1 MKFSTA
7 TSRITASLALLAVA
21 GTAFAQQ
28 QRGEKLQEPVFRV
41 AHETPA
47 TPVSAQG
54 APTTAILTSDDAF
67 FDLTQAE
74 DEHPLAP
81 CKRFAE
87 RVKAHIE
94 ENVNDYSCTFAKM
107 ERIDGTLQEANYI
120 QMEVMHDPFSVH
132 LFFKQPKSGQ
142 ECLYVE
148 GQHQGNMRV
157 RAHGWRGTIAGVLTI
172 DPNGSLAMDGQ
183 RHPITKAGVKNLTN
197 ELIRIAENDMK
208 YGECEVKT
216 YPDVKLGKGEN
227 ARSALM
233 MEITHPVPRR
243 EFKFHLARVY
253 VDKEL
258 KIPVRFEAYN
268 WTKDANGKPE
278 LEELYM
284 YSDVK
289 VNSGLTANHFSES
302 NPAIFKK

>member
-7 TSRITASLALLAVA
+7 THHVTTSLALLVA
-21 GTAFAQQ
+21 TGTALAQQ
-28 QRGEKLQEPVFRV
+28 QRGENLQEPVFRV

-47 TPVSAQG
+47 TPVSAKG
-54 APTTAILTSDDAF
+54 IPAAAVSATDDAF
-67 FDLTQAE
+67 FDLTLAE
-74 DEHPLAP
+74 GEHPLAP
-81 CKRFAE
+81 CKRLAE
-87 RVKAHIE
+87 RVKSHIE
-94 ENVNDYSCTFAKM
+94 QNVKDYSCTFAKM
-107 ERIDGTLQEANYI
+107 ERIDGTLQEANYM

-132 LFFKQPKSGQ
+132 LLFKQPKPGQ

-148 GQHQGNMRV
+148 GLHQGNMRA
-157 RAHGWRGTIAGVLTI
+157 RANGWKGTIAGVLTL

-208 YGECEVKT
+208 YGECEVKS
-216 YPDVKLGKGEN
+216 YPDVKLGKGET
-227 ARSALM
+227 ARPAIM
-233 MEITHPVPRR
+233 MEISHPVPRR
-243 EFKFHLARVY
+243 EFKFHMARIY

-268 WTKDANGKPE
+268 WNKDAAGKPE

-289 VNSGLTANHFSES
+289 VNSGLTANHFSET
-302 NPAIFKK
+302 NPEIFK